1 MQGNVNNEPTANII
15 SLSRKA
21 QEKKDPS
28 AVVDNATEPTF
39 EEIMRRNIENLERM
53 ARERAK
59 ANQSVIKSYRLK
71 K

>member
-1 MQGNVNNEPTANII
+1 MQSNVNNNSTLNVI
-15 SLSRKA
+15 SLTRKA
-21 QEKKDPS
+21 QEKKGDTTDVENS
-28 AVVDNATEPTF
+28 AEPTF
-39 EEIMRRNIENLERM
+39 EEIMRRNTENRDRM

>member
-1 MQGNVNNEPTANII
+1 MQSNVNNNSTLNVI
-15 SLSRKA
+15 SLTRKT
-21 QEKKDPS
+21 QEKKSDTTDVENS
-28 AVVDNATEPTF
+28 AEPTF
-39 EEIMRRNIENLERM
+39 EEIMRRNMENRDRM